1 MEKIEFECPACGEKN
16 NLILMGHDRA
26 EFDKKCKSCK
36 TNLEILKTNNEISVK
51 SKNKSEKKETNVPS
65 DYKKYNPKESN
76 DKISVFI
83 AILILTSSLMG
94 VSTGWS
100 LSNAFEIDYSDYEKI
115 DLEIV
120 VQNNTSDLWYLENVT
135 IVFNNEEMEYTY
147 YGNGSYN
154 ILVAPGKYTVIVMAA
169 AHKNATMEFFVP
181 PQDSNLRLPE
191 TNEGIEGMNK
201 FTFEME
207 EGQGEITLEENIYMK
222 VFTWCPLLVYL
233 FSLIGIWGSFVT
245 YKRQSYKNAQIG
257 AFFSVMAMGFLI
269 IGPIL
274 GIMALYYLKKHK
286 KIFTVSFKN

>member
-1 MEKIEFECPACGEKN
+1 MEKIEFECPVCGEKN
-16 NLILMGHDRA
+16 NLILMGYDKA
-26 EFDKKCKSCK
+26 EFDKKCKNCK

-100 LSNAFEIDYSDYEKI
+100 LSNAFEIDYSDSGKI
-115 DLEIV
+115 NLELVIR
-120 VQNNTSDLWYLENVT
+120 NNTSNLENIT
-135 IVFNNEEMEYTY
+135 IVFNNEEMNYTY
-147 YGNGSYN
+147 NGNGSYTL
-154 ILVAPGKYTVIVMAA
+154 LVNPGKYTAIVTATE
-169 AHKNATMEFFVP
+169 HKNATMDFFVP

-207 EGQGEITLEENIYMK
+207 EGNGDTILEDNIYIK
-222 VFTWCPLLVYL
+222 VFTWCPLLVYV
-233 FSLIGIWGSFVT
+233 FSLVGIWGSFVT

-286 KIFTVSFKN
+286 KIFTASFKN

>member
-1 MEKIEFECPACGEKN
+1 MEKIEFECPTCGEKN

-26 EFDKKCKSCK
+26 EFDKKCQSCK
-36 TNLEILKTNNEISVK
+36 TDLEVLKTNDKISVE
-51 SKNKSEKKETNVPS
+51 SKNKVAKKENIVPS
-65 DYKKYNPKESN
+65 DYKKYKSKESN
-76 DKISVFI
+76 DKIAVFI

-94 VSTGWS
+94 ISTGWS
-100 LSNAFEIDYSDYEKI
+100 LSNAFEVDYSGYEKI

-120 VQNNTSDLWYLENVT
+120 VRNNTANLENVN
-135 IVFNNEEMEYTY
+135 IVFNNKEMNYTY
-147 YGNGSYN
+147 NGNGSY
-154 ILVAPGKYTVIVMAA
+154 ILLVNPGKYTAIVTATE
-169 AHKNATMEFFVP
+169 HKNATMNFFVP

-207 EGQGEITLEENIYMK
+207 EGKGHITLEENIYIK

-233 FSLIGIWGSFVT
+233 FSLIGVWGSFVT

-274 GIMALYYLKKHK
+274 GIVALYYLKKHK
-286 KIFTVSFKN
+286 KIFTASFKN